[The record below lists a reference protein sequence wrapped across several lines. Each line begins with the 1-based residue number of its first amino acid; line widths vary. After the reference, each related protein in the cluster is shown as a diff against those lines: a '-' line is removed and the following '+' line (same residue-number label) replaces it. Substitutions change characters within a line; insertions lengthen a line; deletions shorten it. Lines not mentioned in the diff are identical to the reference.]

1 VPDEIP
7 AVHVLEAAENQER
20 KDTEDLLS
28 AFDRP
33 GRGPS
38 RPSGGERDFVDYYS
52 KKKGEGPGSDRGMAA
67 ARPAGALPVAL
78 SPRPSDEST
87 LVRRRPKLPTQ
98 GLPPWL
104 GWAGAVF
111 AMLFVGGVAA
121 YFATGDVGP
130 KARAS
135 GPPSAP
141 TITAATPSAPT
152 TQAPP
157 PQAARP
163 SEDIPPPSAAEPNAS
178 AAATP
183 TGAIAPSGPSANVA
197 PAPAPVVTDPPPAST
212 DPAPRASARKD
223 ARPPASAGAA
233 PSGAAG
239 APRGAADP
247 RANGDRKPPP
257 RDDFIRDL

>member
-1 VPDEIP
+1 
-7 AVHVLEAAENQER
+7 VHVLVAAEDQER
-20 KDTEDLLS
+20 KETEDLLAS
-28 AFDRP
+28 FDRP
-33 GRGPS
+33 GRGPK

-52 KKKGEGPGSDRGMAA
+52 KKKGEGPASDRERPAA
-67 ARPAGALPVAL
+67 PPAGALPVTL
-78 SPRPSDEST
+78 KPRPSDEST
-87 LVRRRPKLPTQ
+87 LVRRRPKLPRE

-104 GWAGAVF
+104 GWAGIVF
-111 AMLFVGGVAA
+111 AMLCVGGVAA
-121 YFATGDVGP
+121 YFANGDVGP
-130 KARAS
+130 KAGAAL
-135 GPPSAP
+135 PPSAP
-141 TITAATPSAPT
+141 TLTAATPATTT
-152 TQAPP
+152 TQ

-163 SEDIPPPSAAEPNAS
+163 SEDIPPPSAAEPSATAS
-178 AAATP
+178 TGATAASGAAT
-183 TGAIAPSGPSANVA
+183 TAPPPAPVA
-197 PAPAPVVTDPPPAST
+197 ADPAPASS